1 MRKPIL
7 IKIELLQNFKSK
19 DDKNLLLSLGNQN
32 KSYKN
37 SNEAKKDLNVETANE
52 AFEIL
57 RNMYNKDVIES
68 NKRFK
73 TLYDVKNKEYKEYLN
88 KKDFKNLPNVKVS
101 NNQITKEKR
110 KENYEKYKSLVEKE
124 TKVIDKKRSF
134 DRQELKA
141 LGAFQQITFNVN
153 ENKEINLTDIK
164 TIITNELSKAFYT
177 KQTDTN
183 LFSNI
188 FISYLK
194 EKEGDEQV
202 FHFQGQFAE
211 NLKSIKYI
219 DDFVN
224 NFIQDLQ
231 ENIESFNKNGSGWV
245 FIKFKQICIQL
256 SKKILL
262 KEALIYLHL
271 KILKIK
277 NAV

>member
-73 TLYDVKNKEYKEYLN
+73 TLYDVKNKEYKEHVI

-110 KENYEKYKSLVEKE
+110 KENYEKYTSLVQKE
-124 TKVIDKKRSF
+124 TKVIYKKGHLI
-134 DRQELKA
+134 DR
-141 LGAFQQITFNVN
+141 N
-153 ENKEINLTDIK
+153 
-164 TIITNELSKAFYT
+164 
-177 KQTDTN
+177 
-183 LFSNI
+183 
-188 FISYLK
+188 
-194 EKEGDEQV
+194 
-202 FHFQGQFAE
+202 
-211 NLKSIKYI
+211 
-219 DDFVN
+219 
-224 NFIQDLQ
+224 
-231 ENIESFNKNGSGWV
+231 
-245 FIKFKQICIQL
+245 
-256 SKKILL
+256 
-262 KEALIYLHL
+262 
-271 KILKIK
+271 
-277 NAV
+277 